1 MNNDIAALAEESINL
16 ELNVSDI
23 YYLFYTF
30 FPDDENLWWK
40 LVIEEKNHA
49 ALIRNGIE
57 QFESIGPFPHEIL
70 SDSLQDLK
78 STNKKLRSL
87 LKQFENIP
95 PSRELALNTALELEA
110 SAGELH
116 FQHFMEK
123 EANSTIDEIFQLLN
137 REDKDHAER
146 IRSYMKDNDISVES
160 ERKMKLIS

>member
-16 ELNVSDI
+16 ELNVSEI
-23 YYLFYTF
+23 YYLFHSF
-30 FPDDENLWWK
+30 FPVDANFWWK

-57 QFESIGPFPHEIL
+57 QFEPIGEFPHEIL

-78 STNKKLRSL
+78 GTNKKLCSL
-87 LKQFENIP
+87 LKQFKNIT
-95 PSRELALNTALELEA
+95 PSRELAFNTALEIEA
-110 SAGELH
+110 YAGEFH
-116 FQHFMEK
+116 FQNFIDK

-146 IRSYMKDNDISVES
+146 IRSYMKDNDISEQS
-160 ERKMKLIS
+160 ERRMKLI

>member
-1 MNNDIAALAEESINL
+1 MNNGIASLAEESINL

-23 YYLFYTF
+23 YHLFHSL
-30 FPDDENLWWK
+30 FPDDASLWWE
-40 LVIEEKNHA
+40 LVLEENNHA

-57 QFESIGPFPHEIL
+57 QFEPVGAFPREIL

-78 STNKKLRSL
+78 ETNMKLRSL
-87 LKQFENIP
+87 LQQFKNIP

-123 EANSTIDEIFQLLN
+123 EADSTIEEIFQHLN

-146 IRSYMKDNDISVES
+146 IHSYMKDNDIPV
-160 ERKMKLIS
+160 

>member
-16 ELNVSDI
+16 ELNVSEI
-23 YYLFYTF
+23 YYLFHGF
-30 FPDDENLWWK
+30 FPDDEIFWWK

-57 QFESIGPFPHEIL
+57 QFEPIGEFPHEIL

-78 STNKKLRSL
+78 GTNKKLRSL
-87 LKQFENIP
+87 LKQFENTP
-95 PSRELALNTALELEA
+95 PSRELAFNTALELEA

-123 EANSTIDEIFQLLN
+123 EANSTIDKIFQLLN

-146 IRSYMKDNDISVES
+146 IHSYMKDNDISVQS